1 MEQRMITIYCLIEEF
16 IKGVMGREEH
26 KLSEISDS
34 EVLFLGYLAVSDFN
48 GNYTKA
54 YEYGMAMKL
63 VHPVEYSRFTRRISQ
78 LEEVIEALFVFLSE
92 LFMKLNDSQIYS
104 VDSFPVEICQIQREK
119 QSKLWRDVSLKGYN
133 ASKQKYFYGFK
144 VHMVVTTNQEP
155 VSCYISEG
163 SMHDAVASYDIL
175 PTLPKN
181 AIVIG
186 DKAYISGKLEKFLS
200 QFGIELSAIK
210 RKNMQSDPHHKVKRK
225 IRKGVETAFSVI
237 TAKFGKVIKAT
248 SIRGFFVKLK
258 LFLLAYSIDRFL
270 KLSSS
275 HQQLAFN

>member
-1 MEQRMITIYCLIEEF
+1 MEQRIITIYCLIEEF
-16 IKGVMGREEH
+16 LKSVSMKKEH

-34 EVLFLGYLAVSDFN
+34 EVLFLGYLAVADFN

-54 YEYGMAMKL
+54 HYYGMGMKL
-63 VHPVEYSRFTRRISQ
+63 VNKVEYSRFTRRINQ
-78 LEEVIEALFVFLSE
+78 LEEVIEHLFVFLGE
-92 LFMKLNDSQIYS
+92 LFTKLNGSQIYS

-119 QSKLWRDVSLKGYN
+119 RSKLWRDVSLKGYN
-133 ASKQKYFYGFK
+133 ASKKKYFYGFK

-163 SMHDAVASYDIL
+163 STHDTTASYAFL
-175 PTLPKN
+175 HNLPKN
-181 AIVIG
+181 SIVIG
-186 DKAYISGKLEKFLS
+186 DKGYISGKLESFLA
-200 QFGIELSAIK
+200 QFGIELSALK
-210 RKNMQSDPHHKVKRK
+210 RKNMRSDLNHRVKRK

-237 TAKFGKVIKAT
+237 TAKFGKVIRAT

-258 LFLLAYSIDRFL
+258 LFILAYSIDKFF
-270 KLSSS
+270 KLSKE